1 MNSIGSFSC
10 NCSVPSFGEGFEL
23 GNDSVSCIGK
33 LVAHCN
39 NDWIYLSLDGKI
51 KFLLSY

>member
-33 LVAHCN
+33 LVAHRN
-39 NDWIYLSLDGKI
+39 TDWSYLSLDGKI
-51 KFLLSY
+51 KFFFFF